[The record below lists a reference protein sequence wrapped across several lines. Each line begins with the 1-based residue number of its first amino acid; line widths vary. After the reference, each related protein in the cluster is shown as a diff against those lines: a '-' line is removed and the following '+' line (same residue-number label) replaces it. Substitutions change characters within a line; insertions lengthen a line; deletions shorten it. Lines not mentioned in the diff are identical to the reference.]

1 MEELLIGL
9 MLLLVLVCLAAGPVL
24 GLVALVLTVK
34 LRRRLEALERSR
46 RPAAEDSTPAAG
58 PIAGEPIAGEP
69 IEAERVEPRAETPAP
84 PRSPAP
90 QQQTGPQPSFSWEMF
105 FGRQA
110 LGWVAVVLLLFGA
123 AFFLRYAFENNWI
136 GPMGQVSLGVIAAIA
151 LLGYGWWCD
160 RLRNWRVFSQVVTAA
175 GLLLLYLTTF
185 AAFGYYTI
193 LTRDTG
199 GLFLVLITA
208 GGALLGAL
216 YNARAVALL
225 TVIGGVIVPLLM
237 HSPHD
242 RYQQL
247 FVYLGVLNAGVLV
260 TTWWRRWPSVGL
272 VALIGTQA
280 MFWLW
285 YADSYHPE
293 KLPWAIGFQ
302 AVLFLL
308 FLGHSA
314 HVVQLRR
321 AGVLDLICLALT
333 AAAGFGAAYVLL
345 EEGYRPWLGTLA
357 VAMAAVYAGWA
368 RLTLWRRPDDPRQTL
383 LALAV
388 AVGFA
393 AAALPIQADA
403 HWVALGWAAEAAAL
417 WWFGLRIRPGYPL
430 RGMAAVLA
438 VLSVGRVLLI
448 DTPWHTR
455 EPFLP
460 LINTY
465 ALPSLGVAACLI
477 GSVLVAFG
485 RPERVHHVEL
495 VFVRIAGL
503 VGVLLVWTILS
514 VETYG
519 YFDAYAA
526 LAEPPAADGDRWRWL
541 GQMALSALWAVYASA
556 ILAIGFWM
564 DRALLRWT
572 ALALYA
578 VTIVKVFVYDMADL
592 AELYRIGAFLVV
604 AVILGVA
611 AWAYQRF
618 TPKTLLAGAGGE

>member
-46 RPAAEDSTPAAG
+46 PPAAEDGTPTA
-58 PIAGEPIAGEP
+58 EPITAEP
-69 IEAERVEPRAETPAP
+69 IVAERVEPPEEPPAP
-84 PRSPAP
+84 QRSAAF

-110 LGWVAVVLLLFGA
+110 LGWVAAVLLLFGA

-136 GPMGQVSLGVIAAIA
+136 GPMGQVSLGVLAAVA

-160 RLRNWRVFSQVVTAA
+160 RLRNGGVFSQVVTAA

-199 GLFLVLITA
+199 AVFLVLIVA
-208 GGALLGAL
+208 GGALLGVL

-225 TVIGGVIVPLLM
+225 TVIGGLIVPLLM

-280 MFWLW
+280 MYWLW
-285 YADSYHPE
+285 YAGSYHPE

-314 HVVQLRR
+314 SAHVLQLRR
-321 AGVLDLICLALT
+321 AGVLDLIRLALT

-345 EEGYRPWLGTLA
+345 EEDYRPWLGSLA
-357 VAMAAVYAGWA
+357 VAVAAVYAGWA

-388 AVGFA
+388 AVSFTA
-393 AAALPIQADA
+393 VALPIQADA

-438 VLSVGRVLLI
+438 VLAVGRVLLI

-465 ALPSLGVAACLI
+465 ALPSLGAAACLI
-477 GSVLVAFG
+477 GSVLVAFR
-485 RPERVHHVEL
+485 RPQCVHDVEL

-526 LAEPPAADGDRWRWL
+526 LAETDAARWRWL

-564 DRALLRWT
+564 DRAPLRWT

-578 VTIVKVFVYDMADL
+578 VTIVKVFLFDMADL

-604 AVILGVA
+604 AVVLGVA

-618 TPKTLLAGAGGE
+618 TPKTLLAGAGRE